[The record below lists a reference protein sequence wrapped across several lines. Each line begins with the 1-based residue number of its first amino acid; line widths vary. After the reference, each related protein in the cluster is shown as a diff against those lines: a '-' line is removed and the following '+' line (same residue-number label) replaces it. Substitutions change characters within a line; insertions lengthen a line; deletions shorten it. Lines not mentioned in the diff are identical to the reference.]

1 MRPSLAVNDI
11 SSNEIGARNFPKDE
25 MLTEA
30 TYKVIKVLRPDLL
43 NDSIKVLR
51 EEYVRHLKNMLAQY
65 IN

>member
-1 MRPSLAVNDI
+1 MRPSLAVNEI
-11 SSNEIGARNFPKDE
+11 SSSEIGARNFPKNE

-30 TYKVIKVLRPDLL
+30 AYKVIKILRPDLL

-51 EEYVRHLKNMLAQY
+51 EEYVRHLKNMLARY

>member
-1 MRPSLAVNDI
+1 
-11 SSNEIGARNFPKDE
+11 

>member
-51 EEYVRHLKNMLAQY
+51 EEYVRHLRSILADY

>member
-1 MRPSLAVNDI
+1 MRPSLAF
-11 SSNEIGARNFPKDE
+11 NEIDQIGIGARNFPKDE

-30 TYKVIKVLRPDLL
+30 TYKVIKLLRPDLL
-43 NDSIKVLR
+43 NDSITVLR